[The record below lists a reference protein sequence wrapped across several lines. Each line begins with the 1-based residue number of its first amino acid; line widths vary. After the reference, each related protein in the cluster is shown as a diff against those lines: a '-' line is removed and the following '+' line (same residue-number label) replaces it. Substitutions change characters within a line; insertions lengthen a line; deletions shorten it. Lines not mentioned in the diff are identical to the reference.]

1 MVARVSLVIIR
12 IFLGLM
18 FIYSGWTKVSPIEPL
33 EFSMLEYTH
42 LPWFLNSIIARL
54 LISLEVLLGILL
66 IFNFK
71 HKLAIKFSMGLLF
84 FFTFYLSYVLQTQG
98 NDGNCGCFGIE
109 HTFTP
114 IEGIVK
120 NIISLLLLFAYAK
133 FNKYDL
139 KLKHDKI
146 IWYSLL
152 ASVVVFPQIKE
163 PMDFSVEDK
172 FDEFTGISI
181 GLDSLSIIIERE
193 QGIDLVKGKHLITF
207 FSMKCKYCKLTSQ
220 KINLIAH
227 RIDVDFSRF
236 YFFGKEKKKIPYYEE
251 DLKNFWKETKSDVV
265 PNKMLGRD
273 LFYNKAG
280 YALPAI
286 YLIED
291 GVVVNRL
298 SFRSLDEDKIFNF
311 FK

>member
-1 MVARVSLVIIR
+1 
-12 IFLGLM
+12 
-18 FIYSGWTKVSPIEPL
+18 
-33 EFSMLEYTH
+33 MLNY
-42 LPWFLNSIIARL
+42 FA
-54 LISLEVLLGILL
+54 LIMLKTIQSNLDAYYDQNGI
-66 IFNFK
+66 
-71 HKLAIKFSMGLLF
+71 
-84 FFTFYLSYVLQTQG
+84 
-98 NDGNCGCFGIE
+98 
-109 HTFTP
+109 TP

-133 FNKYDL
+133 FNKDDL

-146 IWYSLL
+146 VWSLL
-152 ASVVVFPQIKE
+152 LVSVVAFPQIKE

-172 FDEFTGISI
+172 FDEFVGTDI
-181 GLDSLSIIIERE
+181 GLDSLSIIIDRE
-193 QGIDLVKGKHLITF
+193 QGIDLVKGKHLIAF

-227 RIDVDFSRF
+227 RVDVDFSRF
-236 YFFGKEKKKIPYYEE
+236 YFFGKEKRRIPYYEE
-251 DLKNFWKETKSDVV
+251 DLKKFWKETKSDVV
-265 PNKMLGRD
+265 PNKMLERD

-298 SFRSLDEDKIFNF
+298 SFRSLDEDKIVNF